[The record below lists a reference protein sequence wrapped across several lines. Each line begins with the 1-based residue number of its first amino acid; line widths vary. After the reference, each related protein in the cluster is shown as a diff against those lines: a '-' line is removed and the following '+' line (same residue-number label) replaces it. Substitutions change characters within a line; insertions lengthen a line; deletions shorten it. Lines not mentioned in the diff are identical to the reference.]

1 MKTSRLRLRPF
12 MQEAEQEGSDLKP
25 MGKRE
30 EFATLSYGGVTIEL
44 DYTIFRFLTLNVC
57 SDPYMCSQS
66 IFELGKC
73 EILKEMEFN
82 HDQLE
87 KCPEEIWFRDNQ
99 KKCSITHPWS
109 SLEREE
115 DNYKSKID
123 GSRTM
128 VWERLSRNETLTC

>member
-12 MQEAEQEGSDLKP
+12 MPHAEQESCELEP

-30 EFATLSYGGVTIEL
+30 EYATLSYGGVTIEL
-44 DYTIFRFLTLNVC
+44 DYTILRHLELDIKSEWFSKAVQVFN
-57 SDPYMCSQS
+57 
-66 IFELGKC
+66 LGKG

-82 HDQLE
+82 SDKKE
-87 KCPEEIWFRDNQ
+87 KCPEEIWFRDNPD
-99 KKCSITHPWS
+99 KCSITHDWS
-109 SLEREE
+109 PLAREE

-128 VWERLSRNETLTC
+128 VWEKLWK

>member
-1 MKTSRLRLRPF
+1 MIKTSKLRLRPF
-12 MQEAEQEGSDLKP
+12 MPLAEQEGSDLEP

-44 DYTIFRFLTLNVC
+44 DYTILRHLVLDIKTEWYTNAI
-57 SDPYMCSQS
+57 S
-66 IFELGKC
+66 IFNLGKD
-73 EILKEMEFN
+73 EILKEMAFN
-82 HDQLE
+82 HDKLE
-87 KCPEEIWFRDNQ
+87 KCPEEIWFRDNP

-109 SLEREE
+109 LLEREE

-128 VWERLSRNETLTC
+128 VWDKLDDTRR

>member
-1 MKTSRLRLRPF
+1 MMKTSKLRLRPF
-12 MQEAEQEGSDLKP
+12 MPTAEQEGSDLKP

-44 DYTIFRFLTLNVC
+44 DYTIFRFLTLDVC
-57 SDPYMCSQS
+57 SDLYMCSQS

-82 HDQLE
+82 HKGKE
-87 KCPEEIWFRDNQ
+87 SCPNGIWFRDSPD
-99 KKCSITHPWS
+99 KCSITHPWS
-109 SLEREE
+109 PLAREE
-115 DNYKSKID
+115 DNHRSKID

-128 VWERLSRNETLTC
+128 DWEKLKK